1 MYILHKNWLVIWSSS
16 SKIIPKEWEEVIMTN
31 KEEDKIIK
39 NWLYKILKEWDSY
52 KIVARDETS
61 DELRVKYETQIQDIE
76 SQMPILRTQRD
87 GLEET
92 ITYGLEAPWDTT
104 KLEAI
109 KTQLVALATQRKEL
123 YEKIAELDF

>member
-1 MYILHKNWLVIWSSS
+1 MKIRIVNENNRLFLASWGKEVEITQEEADILATGLYT
-16 SKIIPKEWEEVIMTN
+16 IIQ
-31 KEEDKIIK
+31 
-39 NWLYKILKEWDSY
+39 EWDAY

-76 SQMPILRTQRD
+76 SQMPLLRTQRD

-104 KLEAI
+104 KLEAV

-123 YEKIAELDF
+123 YEKIAQLDF

>member
-1 MYILHKNWLVIWSSS
+1 MKIRIANENNRLFLASWGQEIEISQEEVDILATWIYTIVQ
-16 SKIIPKEWEEVIMTN
+16 EWET
-31 KEEDKIIK
+31 
-39 NWLYKILKEWDSY
+39 Y
-52 KIVARDETS
+52 KIVARDETN
-61 DELRVKYETQIQDIE
+61 DELRVKYETQISQIE

-87 GLEET
+87 WLEET
-92 ITYGLEAPWDTT
+92 ITYGLEAPWDST

>member
-1 MYILHKNWLVIWSSS
+1 
-16 SKIIPKEWEEVIMTN
+16 MT
-31 KEEDKIIK
+31 KEEIK
-39 NWLYKILKEWDSY
+39 DF
-52 KIVARDETS
+52 
-61 DELRVKYETQIQDIE
+61 YESQIQEIE
-76 SQMPILRTQRD
+76 SQMPNLRTQRD

-92 ITYGLEAPWDTT
+92 ITYGLEAPWDNT